1 MKALVL
7 CALISSSLI
16 VCTAPKKTYETT
28 NTITVS
34 RGQRFSIVLPS
45 NPTTGYDW
53 HWIKPE
59 EGKEL
64 ETLQKHIKLV
74 KESYM
79 PSNKTIKG
87 KALMGA
93 GGKKKFTFK
102 ATGKGSTPLTF
113 EYKRIWERQP
123 ADQVKKYTI
132 DIR

>member
-1 MKALVL
+1 MKIVALY
-7 CALISSSLI
+7 ALISSSLI
-16 VCTAPKKTYETT
+16 LSAAPKKTYETLH
-28 NTITVS
+28 TITVS
-34 RGQRFSIVLPS
+34 RGQRFSITLPS

-64 ETLQKHIKLV
+64 ESLQKHIKLV

-79 PSNKTIKG
+79 PSSQTIKG
-87 KALMGA
+87 KPLMGA
-93 GGKKKFTFK
+93 GGKKKFIFK
-102 ATGKGSTPLTF
+102 ATGKGSVPLTL
-113 EYKRIWERQP
+113 EYKRIWERIP